1 MFDTTIAHVI
11 YRWVSDAN
19 QHVHVQSN
27 ANDIHKKKY
36 SIITVKIS

>member
-19 QHVHVQSN
+19 QYVQSN
-27 ANDIHKKKY
+27 AIDIHK
-36 SIITVKIS
+36 

>member
-19 QHVHVQSN
+19 QHVQSN
-27 ANDIHKKKY
+27 ANDIHK
-36 SIITVKIS
+36 